1 MGFRRLFKEFSR
13 WIDCF
18 LLKEMNRV
26 LMVCVA
32 NGLLLISNGQLLV
45 SMYVT
50 CIICMI
56 SCRWSACCF
65 EVQWFVKGRVSGPHT
80 TISWEGLLK
89 RQKKNKGRKAPWRG
103 KRWCESRDHLSK
115 PRILD
120 LILYVKD
127 LTNRK
132 NQFLFFLLW
141 YLYNYCMYLPT
152 IVVVCDG

>member
-89 RQKKNKGRKAPWRG
+89 RQKKIKGG
-103 KRWCESRDHLSK
+103 KHHGEGKGGASQGTIWVNLRFWTSFFTS
-115 PRILD
+115 RIL
-120 LILYVKD
+120 LIARISSCFSCFD
-127 LTNRK
+127 I
-132 NQFLFFLLW
+132 F
-141 YLYNYCMYLPT
+141 T
-152 IVVVCDG
+152 IIVCTFPR